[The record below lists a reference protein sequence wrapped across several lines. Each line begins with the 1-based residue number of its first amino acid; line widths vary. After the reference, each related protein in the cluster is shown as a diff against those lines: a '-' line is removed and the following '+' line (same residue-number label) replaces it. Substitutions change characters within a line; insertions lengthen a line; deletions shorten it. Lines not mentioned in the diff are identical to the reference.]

1 MIKFVKELPDEFQ
14 EKLKPTL
21 KGKGSSSQFE
31 DAVLQL
37 GIEEQWNNYRES
49 AYRNK
54 AIKWCKDN
62 GIRYE

>member
-54 AIKWCKDN
+54 AIKWCEGN
-62 GIRYE
+62 GIKYE